1 MTSNKRIL
9 QERHSDLVNMTVRG
23 RIMIEKIIAEQLKID
38 VGTVTD
44 DKNLIE
50 DLGADSLNVVEL
62 VMAFETEYDIQ
73 ITDEDAENI
82 ITVADAKRYIEE
94 YS

>member
-1 MTSNKRIL
+1 
-9 QERHSDLVNMTVRG
+9 
-23 RIMIEKIIAEQLKID
+23 MIEKIIAENLKID
-38 VGTVTD
+38 EASITD
-44 DKNLIE
+44 DSKIIE

>member
-1 MTSNKRIL
+1 
-9 QERHSDLVNMTVRG
+9 
-23 RIMIEKIIAEQLKID
+23 MIEKIIAENLKID
-38 VGTVTD
+38 ESSITD
-44 DKNLIE
+44 DSKIVE

-62 VMAFETEYDIQ
+62 VMAFENEYDIQ

-94 YS
+94 YA

>member
-1 MTSNKRIL
+1 
-9 QERHSDLVNMTVRG
+9 
-23 RIMIEKIIAEQLKID
+23 MIEKIIAENLKID
-38 VGTVTD
+38 ESSITD
-44 DKNLIE
+44 DSKIIE

-62 VMAFETEYDIQ
+62 VMAFENEYDIQ

-94 YS
+94 YA

>member
-1 MTSNKRIL
+1 MNEKLVFNIGNN
-9 QERHSDLVNMTVRG
+9 DLNVTLF
-23 RIMIEKIIAEQLKID
+23 ELAQKIQKLIPDSKI
-38 VGTVTD
+38 
-44 DKNLIE
+44 IE

>member
-1 MTSNKRIL
+1 
-9 QERHSDLVNMTVRG
+9 
-23 RIMIEKIIAEQLKID
+23 MIEKIIAENLKID
-38 VGTVTD
+38 ESSITD
-44 DKNLIE
+44 DSKIIE

-82 ITVADAKRYIEE
+82 KTVADAKRYIEE
-94 YS
+94 YA

>member
-1 MTSNKRIL
+1 
-9 QERHSDLVNMTVRG
+9 
-23 RIMIEKIIAEQLKID
+23 MIEKIIAENLKID
-38 VGTVTD
+38 ESSITD
-44 DKNLIE
+44 DSKIIE

-94 YS
+94 YA

>member
-1 MTSNKRIL
+1 
-9 QERHSDLVNMTVRG
+9 
-23 RIMIEKIIAEQLKID
+23 
-38 VGTVTD
+38 
-44 DKNLIE
+44 
-50 DLGADSLNVVEL
+50 
-62 VMAFETEYDIQ
+62 MAFETEYDIQ